1 VSSLNNILSIARK
14 EGRTVLSEQESK
26 IILKNESISITEP
39 KLATS
44 AKEAIEISEK
54 IGFPVVL
61 KISSNDITHK
71 SDVGGVRVGLKSKD
85 EINENFTGMLKQV
98 KEQAPEAVIQ
108 GITVQPMA
116 PPNGVEVI
124 VGVTRDEQFGPVV
137 MFGLGGIAVEI
148 LQDVSFRIAPLTDL
162 DAEEMIKEIKGF
174 RMLTG
179 YRAYEPVDLESL
191 KLLILKVSKLAME
204 TEDLM
209 EMDLNPVFAYANGVI
224 AADARIIL
232 IDN

>member
-39 KLATS
+39 ELATS

-137 MFGLGGIAVEI
+137 MFGL